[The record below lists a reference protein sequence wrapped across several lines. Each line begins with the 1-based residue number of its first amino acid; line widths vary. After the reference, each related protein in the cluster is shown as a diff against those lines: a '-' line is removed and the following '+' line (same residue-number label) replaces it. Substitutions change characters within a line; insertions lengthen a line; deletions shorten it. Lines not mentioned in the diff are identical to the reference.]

1 MPRLPFFPV
10 RKKDRAAPT
19 ARATADP
26 VLVVPPPDP
35 LEEVT
40 RETVVEASTI
50 KRTLGATIDP
60 WERLDRQ
67 GI

>member
-1 MPRLPFFPV
+1 MPRLPFFP
-10 RKKDRAAPT
+10 KKDRAAPAT
-19 ARATADP
+19 RATADP
-26 VLVVPPPDP
+26 LPVVPPPEP

-40 RETVVEASTI
+40 RETVVEATTI
-50 KRTLGATIDP
+50 KQTLGATIDP